1 LQISNRDGD
10 KEEKLRTA
18 ALRVHWNLFGV
29 IDLVI
34 CQALHFIIFLFSLQL
49 LSLIIPWSF

>member
-18 ALRVHWNLFGV
+18 ALRKYL
-29 IDLVI
+29 
-34 CQALHFIIFLFSLQL
+34 
-49 LSLIIPWSF
+49 